1 VTEIPQE
8 AIDVATAALRQ
19 TTIRLC
25 ETWTR
30 DELEAGTVDV
40 IEAALPFLRSQW
52 EQDALSD
59 AAVERLRWH
68 ANALSL
74 DAITADDARELLR
87 AALGEEA

>member
-1 VTEIPQE
+1 MTDIPQE

-52 EQDALSD
+52 ERELVRWLHSD
-59 AAVERLRWH
+59 DWDDGDIWAFYA
-68 ANALSL
+68 
-74 DAITADDARELLR
+74 DAIARSIETR
-87 AALGEEA
+87 RVAFGEAT

>member
-1 VTEIPQE
+1 MTDIPQE
-8 AIDVATAALRQ
+8 AIDAGGEALYNGWEADNSADACRKVAKVAIA
-19 TTIRLC
+19 
-25 ETWTR
+25 
-30 DELEAGTVDV
+30 
-40 IEAALPFLRSQW
+40 AALPFLRSQW